1 MTEVTAMNYEASALC
16 IANQAI
22 TAELGSSS
30 TRIRLKSRSGDV
42 LSEDSI
48 LGPKGAKGATGAKG
62 ERGAAGD
69 TGATGPTGDVG
80 PTAPARAVYFQTG
93 INITLAADAVGSATV
108 TYPPGMFSSTPNVH
122 VTVITSNIT
131 TRGSSKT
138 SGVYGIGIPI
148 SSKDGCEFSAVS
160 KSAGT
165 FSFSIVAMA
174 GG

>member
-1 MTEVTAMNYEASALC
+1 MTKVVGVTAEHQQNLMDSQVVRCRIVGSDLVTDLGDGTV
-16 IANQAI
+16 I
-22 TAELGSSS
+22 TIGN
-30 TRIRLKSRSGDV
+30 V
-42 LSEDSI
+42 Q
-48 LGPKGAKGATGAKG
+48 
-62 ERGAAGD
+62 GD

-93 INITLAADAVGSATV
+93 ISITLAADVVGSATV

-165 FSFSIVAMA
+165 FSFSLVAMA
-174 GG
+174 VG

>member
-1 MTEVTAMNYEASALC
+1 MAEVTAMNYEASALC

-22 TAELGSSS
+22 MAEVGSSS
-30 TRIRLKSRSGDV
+30 TRIRLKSRSGNV

-62 ERGAAGD
+62 ETGAHGD

-93 INITLAADAVGSATV
+93 ISITLAADVVGSAAV

-122 VTVITSNIT
+122 VTAMTSNIT
-131 TRGSSKT
+131 TGGSSKT
-138 SGVYGIGIPI
+138 SGVYGTGVTA
-148 SSKDGCEFSAVS
+148 SSKDGCEVNAVS
-160 KSAGT
+160 KSSGT
-165 FSFSIVAMA
+165 FSFILVAMA

>member
-22 TAELGSSS
+22 TAEVGSSS
-30 TRIRLKSRSGDV
+30 TRIRLKSRSGNV

-48 LGPKGAKGATGAKG
+48 LGPKGEKGATGAKG
-62 ERGAAGD
+62 ETGAAGD

-80 PTAPARAVYFQTG
+80 ATAPARAVYFQTG
-93 INITLAADAVGSATV
+93 INITLAADVVGSAAV
-108 TYPPGMFSSTPNVH
+108 TYPPGMFSSTPNVY
-122 VTVITSNIT
+122 VTARTSNIT
-131 TRGSSKT
+131 TKGSSKT
-138 SGVYGIGIPI
+138 TGVYGTGVPI

-165 FSFSIVAMA
+165 FSFSIVAIA
-174 GG
+174 EG

>member
-22 TAELGSSS
+22 MAELGSSS
-30 TRIRLKSRSGDV
+30 TRIRLKSRSGNV

-62 ERGAAGD
+62 AKGAAGD
-69 TGATGPTGDVG
+69 TGATGPTGNTG
-80 PTAPARAVYFQTG
+80 PTVAARKLHFYTG
-93 INITLAADAVGSATV
+93 ISITLAADVVGSATV

-131 TRGSSKT
+131 TRGSSKA
-138 SGVYGIGIPI
+138 SGVYGIGISI
-148 SSKDGCEFSAVS
+148 SLKDGCEFSAVS

-165 FSFSIVAMA
+165 FSFSLVAMA
-174 GG
+174 VG

>member
-1 MTEVTAMNYEASALC
+1 MAEVTAKNHEASALD
-16 IANQAI
+16 IANQAV
-22 TAELGSSS
+22 TAEVGSSS
-30 TRIRLKSRSGDV
+30 TRIRLKSRSGNV

-62 ERGAAGD
+62 ETGAPGD
-69 TGATGPTGDVG
+69 TGATGAKGDVG

-93 INITLAADAVGSATV
+93 ISITLAADVVGSATV

-138 SGVYGIGIPI
+138 SGVYGIGIST
-148 SSKDGCEFSAVS
+148 SSKDGCGFSAVS

-165 FSFSIVAMA
+165 FSFSLVAMA
-174 GG
+174 VG

>member
-1 MTEVTAMNYEASALC
+1 MAEVTAKNHEASALD
-16 IANQAI
+16 ISNQAV
-22 TAELGSSS
+22 TAEVGSSS
-30 TRIRLKSRSGDV
+30 TRIRLKSRSGNV

-62 ERGAAGD
+62 ETGPVGD
-69 TGATGPTGDVG
+69 TGATGAAGDVG
-80 PTAPARAVYFQTG
+80 ATAPARAVYFQTG
-93 INITLAADAVGSATV
+93 ISITLAADGVGSATV

-165 FSFSIVAMA
+165 FSFSLVAMA
-174 GG
+174 VG

>member
-22 TAELGSSS
+22 TAEMGSSS

-62 ERGAAGD
+62 EKGAPGD

-138 SGVYGIGIPI
+138 SGVYGTGVTA
-148 SSKDGCEFSAVS
+148 SSKDGCEVNAVS
-160 KSAGT
+160 KSSGT
-165 FSFSIVAMA
+165 FSFILVAMA
-174 GG
+174 VG

>member
-1 MTEVTAMNYEASALC
+1 MAEVTAMNYEASALC

-22 TAELGSSS
+22 TAEVGSSS
-30 TRIRLKSRSGDV
+30 TRIRLKSRSGNV

-62 ERGAAGD
+62 EKGDPGD

-80 PTAPARAVYFQTG
+80 PTAPARTVYFKTG
-93 INITLAADAVGSATV
+93 INITLAADVVVTV
-108 TYPPGMFSSTPNVH
+108 PVTFPPGVFSNTPNVH
-122 VTVITSNIT
+122 VTAITSNIT

-160 KSAGT
+160 KSSGT
-165 FSFSIVAMA
+165 FSFSLVAIA

>member
-1 MTEVTAMNYEASALC
+1 MTGVTAMNYEASALC

-22 TAELGSSS
+22 TAEVGSSS
-30 TRIRLKSRSGDV
+30 TRIRLKSRSGNV

-48 LGPKGAKGATGAKG
+48 LGPKGAKGATGVKGAKG
-62 ERGAAGD
+62 ATGDRGA
-69 TGATGPTGDVG
+69 TGATGNAG
-80 PTAPARAVYFQTG
+80 PTRAARAVYFKTG
-93 INITLAADAVGSATV
+93 ISITLAADVVGSATV
-108 TYPPGMFSSTPNVH
+108 TYPPGTFSATPNVH

-165 FSFSIVAMA
+165 FSFSLVAMA
-174 GG
+174 SG

>member
-1 MTEVTAMNYEASALC
+1 MTEVTAMNYEASALY

-30 TRIRLKSRSGDV
+30 TRIRLKSRSGNV
-42 LSEDSI
+42 LSEGSI
-48 LGPKGAKGATGAKG
+48 QGPKGAKGATGAKG
-62 ERGAAGD
+62 KTGAPGD

-93 INITLAADAVGSATV
+93 ITITLAADVVGSAAV

-122 VTVITSNIT
+122 VTAKTGNIT

-138 SGVYGIGIPI
+138 SGIYGVGVTG
-148 SSKDGCEFSAVS
+148 STKDGCIVHAVS
-160 KSAGT
+160 KSSGT
-165 FSFSIVAMA
+165 FSFDVVAMA
-174 GG
+174 KD

>member
-1 MTEVTAMNYEASALC
+1 MTEVMAMNYEASALC

-22 TAELGSSS
+22 MAEVGSSS

-62 ERGAAGD
+62 EKGAPGD

-93 INITLAADAVGSATV
+93 INITLAADVVGSATV

-122 VTVITSNIT
+122 VTAKTGNIT

-138 SGVYGIGIPI
+138 SGVYGTGVPI

-160 KSAGT
+160 KSSGT
-165 FSFSIVAMA
+165 FSFSLVAMA
-174 GG
+174 VG